1 LEEVSRDHPHLNH
14 NYSNEEDI
22 SQTWKD
28 TNSDLELGG
37 GEEGSGE
44 VHNETESEDNISAVT
59 DNMFPNNYEDNN
71 SVPERAPEKQT
82 VSYKNTEEREELVEQ
97 EEQCILPVSVH
108 HPFEN
113 QEQPHHTA
121 AAHNHNHA
129 NTHKPACQYDLM
141 ENYLQHITMNLIK
154 LLIYIKPWES
164 TRDAELEVNVKTKM
178 NSLFSPFRRLLPS
191 FLVEVMQCYVV
202 LNGFF
207 IVGMIFLGLYEM
219 KLAFWLFCLPI
230 KTTMKIL
237 NTMVRLLLETGPTGL
252 IKKLA
257 DLVKSI
263 RENGPSVLL
272 R

>member
-14 NYSNEEDI
+14 HNNEEDI

-28 TNSDLELGG
+28 TNSDLEGG
-37 GEEGSGE
+37 AGEEGSGE

-59 DNMFPNNYEDNN
+59 DNMFLNNFEDNN
-71 SVPERAPEKQT
+71 SVPERAPEKQK
-82 VSYKNTEEREELVEQ
+82 VSYNNIEEREEEQ

-113 QEQPHHTA
+113 QEQPHHTT
-121 AAHNHNHA
+121 AAHNTNHSVQT
-129 NTHKPACQYDLM
+129 NTNKPACQYDLM

-154 LLIYIKPWES
+154 LLIYVKPWES

-207 IVGMIFLGLYEM
+207 VVGMIFLGLYEM
-219 KLAFWLFCLPI
+219 KFAFWLLCLPI
-230 KTTMKIL
+230 KTTLKIL
-237 NTMVRLLLETGPTGL
+237 NMTVRLVVENGPTGL

-257 DLVKSI
+257 EFVKSI